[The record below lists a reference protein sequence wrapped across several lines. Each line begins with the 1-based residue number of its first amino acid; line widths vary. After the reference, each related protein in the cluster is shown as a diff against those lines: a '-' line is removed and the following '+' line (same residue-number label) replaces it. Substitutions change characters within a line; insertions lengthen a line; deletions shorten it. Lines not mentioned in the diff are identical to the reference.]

1 MFTDI
6 RKLRTFVAVV
16 EEGSLTG
23 AAERLNVAQPW
34 ISVQIKQLEE
44 SLDLVLL
51 ERSKGKAVKLSP
63 AGRKF
68 IEVARRLLA
77 SCEMASKEIAAIREE
92 DLGKLVLGID
102 PITLYIAETKQLL
115 ADFQARYPDIDVELI
130 SRSPGELFN
139 GLKVGQFDLILT
151 SLPCPDMGIEIA
163 PICEY
168 PLHLFVPKSQAG
180 QYRDTSI
187 EGLRGTKM
195 LTLRPSY
202 HIELYRWLG
211 RELADAELTYVRCPE
226 DSFHVLL
233 RYAAMMGLATMSP
246 DFRAMMPEIA
256 EEMDIREIEGRAPLS
271 IRWALMRAE
280 GQHRKSADRLWAMA
294 AKLGGGRRAA

>member
-51 ERSKGKAVKLSP
+51 ERSKGKAVQLSP

-68 IEVARRLLA
+68 IDVARRLLG

-115 ADFQARYPDIDVELI
+115 ADFQARYPEIDAELVSREPVEL
-130 SRSPGELFN
+130 FK
-139 GLKVGQFDLILT
+139 GLKNGQFDLILT
-151 SLPCPDMGIEIA
+151 SLPCPDDAIETA
-163 PICEY
+163 PVCTY
-168 PLHLFVPKSQAG
+168 PLHLFVPKAHADH
-180 QYRDTSI
+180 YRETSLK
-187 EGLRGTKM
+187 GLRGSK
-195 LTLRPSY
+195 LLSLRFGY
-202 HIELYRWLG
+202 HPALYDWLSEELKD
-211 RELADAELTYVRCPE
+211 ADFNYIRCPE
-226 DSFHVLL
+226 DSPHVLL
-233 RYAAMMGLATMSP
+233 RYASMMGVATLSP
-246 DFRAMMPEIA
+246 DFRSMMPEIV
-256 EEMDIREIEGRAPLS
+256 ETMDMREIEGRAP
-271 IRWALMRAE
+271 IDIVWALMRSE
-280 GQHRKSADRLWAMA
+280 GHRRKSADRLWAMA
-294 AKLGGGRRAA
+294 TKLNAKRAA